1 MQFRQ
6 VGVLLATLGSVTLLP
21 ACAGSQPPT
30 NDLTQAKATIRAAE
44 EVGADGAPSASVYL
58 KLARDGAS
66 RAERLMEDDE
76 NETARM
82 VLARAE
88 MDAQVALELARTAN
102 ERGEAQ
108 EAWKKVEELKEDN

>member
-1 MQFRQ
+1 MSDKR
-6 VGVLLATLGSVTLLP
+6 
-21 ACAGSQPPT
+21 
-30 NDLTQAKATIRAAE
+30 TILIVE
-44 EVGADGAPSASVYL
+44 DNPMNL